1 MPRPSDIISRREDIA
16 EWHNRAMGINSEIE
30 RLGVHVNNALTIED
44 EIERRIELSDILHEL
59 REQNDNIDNLLN
71 DFPRAEHDTA
81 LVPKYAEIKNL
92 RDQVNHNI
100 SYLEDTYMRERG
112 GKRRHKRRAT
122 KRNKRRA
129 TKRNKRH
136 QSRTRHH

>member
-16 EWHNRAMGINSEIE
+16 EWHNRAMGINREIE

-44 EIERRIELSDILHEL
+44 EIERRRELSDILHEL
-59 REQNDNIDNLLN
+59 REQIEKIDNLFN

-81 LVPKYAEIKNL
+81 LVPKYAEMKHL

-100 SYLEDTYMRERG
+100 SYLEDTYIRERG
-112 GKRRHKRRAT
+112 GKRRHKRRTT
-122 KRNKRRA
+122 KRNKRR
-129 TKRNKRH
+129 
-136 QSRTRHH
+136 QSRTRRH